1 MYATMHV
8 STRPGTDQI
17 CQRPCLHVP
26 QQSPTKPSAFLAMSP
41 SSRPRLHWWRSLW
54 WQSLCWASL
63 SWVAQPRCMSPKVVA
78 NVGGLTP
85 LEVQAVRLLGL
96 ALVPQVHGARN
107 GLSHWSA
114 DRSPHSLEC

>member
-1 MYATMHV
+1 
-8 STRPGTDQI
+8 
-17 CQRPCLHVP
+17 
-26 QQSPTKPSAFLAMSP
+26 
-41 SSRPRLHWWRSLW
+41 
-54 WQSLCWASL
+54 
-63 SWVAQPRCMSPKVVA
+63 MSPKVVA